1 MIKSLLIDIPP
12 LELHC
17 FFVPR
22 KDFATGHWTLACCLI
37 LLLHIILIC
46 CSTSYSHNRGGFYIS
61 PIFCIDLDFS
71 GTVKHQSESQNSW
84 YGVTVNHQKNVFNG
98 NQPLSM
104 SPIVKQQNK
113 ILDDL
118 LFSKCK
124 SRLLTSSNFNPDVL
138 LHIPFFLPVFV
149 HWISAMQLQKC
160 ECVKETR

>member
-1 MIKSLLIDIPP
+1 MNKGPVNHECVKSQNQLPFQTIKWSSLVWLGVTDEQRTCQSAKQG
-12 LELHC
+12 LRWQTSHC
-17 FFVPR
+17 QCHQLPNTNQDSQR
-22 KDFATGHWTLACCLI
+22 SP
-37 LLLHIILIC
+37 LIC
-46 CSTSYSHNRGGFYIS
+46 ALNLSH
-61 PIFCIDLDFS
+61 
-71 GTVKHQSESQNSW
+71 
-84 YGVTVNHQKNVFNG
+84 VTTKVWVCEG

-113 ILDDL
+113 IPDDL

-160 ECVKETR
+160 ERVEETR